1 MAFNESSLD
10 DYVDVPARI
19 REFYERYP
27 EGSIRPANREQP
39 YKFEKLPTPNGEQ
52 IYVVYTALAYR
63 TPDDPEPGQGTAWEQ
78 FPGRTP
84 YTRNSELMNA
94 ETSAWGRAL
103 GSLGIG
109 VGGKIASR
117 EEVRNRRAEREN
129 PETRTGRADDNRPPA
144 RPAQAIAE
152 DALKETNPDQMKR
165 LYFEAK
171 DGGRLNDV
179 VTPPKDAPAD
189 AEPMPLGKVLWNLK
203 TSLEGDAA

>member
-1 MAFNESSLD
+1 MAFDSSSLD
-10 DYVDVPARI
+10 DYVDVPARL

-39 YKFEKLPTPNGEQ
+39 YRFEKLPTPNGEQ
-52 IYVVYTALAYR
+52 IFVVYTALAFR

-117 EEVRNRRAEREN
+117 EEVRNRRAERED
-129 PETRTGRADDNRPPA
+129 PETRTAPRMTPAPA
-144 RPAQAIAE
+144 RSAQEIYSAAVAATDANAVVELATEAQESGVIAHELKPAE
-152 DALKETNPDQMKR
+152 DR
-165 LYFEAK
+165 
-171 DGGRLNDV
+171 
-179 VTPPKDAPAD
+179 
-189 AEPMPLGKVLWNLK
+189 EPQPLGSLLWNLK
-203 TSLEGDAA
+203 TALETRAA